1 MAENGSAVAEFV
13 GVDECSYFWETDF
26 PRYGTA
32 EDPLVLALRYNVLV
46 IGQKMNDH
54 HKDECTVNGQRPEYV
69 SSYFAQRSA
78 NIIEHVN
85 VSTNDIQ
92 ICLSDITI

>member
-1 MAENGSAVAEFV
+1 MVQCFGEWS
-13 GVDECSYFWETDF
+13 
-26 PRYGTA
+26 
-32 EDPLVLALRYNVLV
+32 
-46 IGQKMNDH
+46 
-54 HKDECTVNGQRPEYV
+54 KDERIITKMSALSMDKVPEYV
-69 SSYFAQRSA
+69 SSYFTQRSA

>member
-1 MAENGSAVAEFV
+1 MSALSMDKV
-13 GVDECSYFWETDF
+13 
-26 PRYGTA
+26 
-32 EDPLVLALRYNVLV
+32 
-46 IGQKMNDH
+46 
-54 HKDECTVNGQRPEYV
+54 PEYV
-69 SSYFAQRSA
+69 SSYFTQRSA